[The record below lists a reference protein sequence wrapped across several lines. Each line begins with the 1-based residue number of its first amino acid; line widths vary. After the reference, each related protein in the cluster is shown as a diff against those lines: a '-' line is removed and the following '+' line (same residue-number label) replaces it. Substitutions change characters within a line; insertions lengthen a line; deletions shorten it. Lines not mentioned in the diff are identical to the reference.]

1 MTTPVRLEDTLVRH
15 AAAEAQVHRRS
26 TPKQIEFWAEIGRAV
41 AGEVS
46 AEDLIAISQGIRR
59 VRVEPVLPEPVTG
72 DDIWAEVE
80 ADRESGSL
88 SRHITSGRIVYQA
101 SERRPGYLEA
111 IYPDGQR
118 ITGQFRNGRF
128 EPLSGQ
134 DHAA

>member
-1 MTTPVRLEDTLVRH
+1 MTTPVRLEKNLVRH
-15 AAAEAQVHRRS
+15 AAAEAQIQRRS
-26 TPKQIEFWAEIGRAV
+26 TPKQIEFWAEIGRAI

-46 AEDLIAISQGIRR
+46 AEDLIAISQGVRR
-59 VRVEPVLPEPVTG
+59 VKIEPVYPEALSS
-72 DDIWAEVE
+72 DDLWAEVE
-80 ADRESGSL
+80 TDRETGAL
-88 SRHITSGRIVYQA
+88 SQHIARGRIVYQA

-128 EPLSGQ
+128 EPLTGQ

>member
-1 MTTPVRLEDTLVRH
+1 MTTPVRLEKNLVRH
-15 AAAEAQVHRRS
+15 AAAEAQIQRRS
-26 TPKQIEFWAEIGRAV
+26 TPKQIEFWAEIGRAI

-46 AEDLIAISQGIRR
+46 AEDLIAISQGVRR
-59 VRVEPVLPEPVTG
+59 VKIEPVYPEALSS
-72 DDIWAEVE
+72 DDLWAEVE
-80 ADRESGSL
+80 ADRETGAL
-88 SRHITSGRIVYQA
+88 SQHIARGRIVYQA

-128 EPLSGQ
+128 EPLTGQ